1 MLASGPTAPGGD
13 DGTRAAALRDRLVP
27 PMPGSRFWG
36 WVGPLLVTAF
46 GTFLRFNRLSVP
58 HAVIFDE
65 TYYVSDALGILRFG
79 VEHNYI
85 NNPSKRDALV
95 ARGDPH
101 IFIPGGGF
109 VVHPPFGKILI
120 ASGEWAFGL
129 TPLRWRGRWRS

>member
-1 MLASGPTAPGGD
+1 MPANGSRQAGPNGLRRSRPPGGALRCASMLTSGPTAPAVD
-13 DGTRAAALRDRLVP
+13 NGTRAAALRDRLVP

-65 TYYVSDALGILRFG
+65 TYYVPDALGILRFG

-85 NNPSKRDALV
+85 
-95 ARGDPH
+95 G
-101 IFIPGGGF
+101 
-109 VVHPPFGKILI
+109 
-120 ASGEWAFGL
+120 
-129 TPLRWRGRWRS
+129 T